1 MDAQTKNRPFPPR
14 KEAMKIVREDT
25 PLTVENQRYA
35 STQAITTQAI
45 IPPNYQ
51 ILPKRTHW

>member
-1 MDAQTKNRPFPPR
+1 MDAQNKNRPFPPR
-14 KEAMKIVREDT
+14 AEAMKIVREDT
-25 PLTVENQRYA
+25 PLTVENQRHDEMR
-35 STQAITTQAI
+35 AI